1 MQPPDN
7 INVCHMISG
16 DLWAGAEC
24 QFYHLARAF
33 SGSQQ
38 VNLSVISFN
47 EGILS
52 FKLRQSGINADI
64 IDERKLNIF
73 QSIRGI
79 MRILRHNKI
88 DILHTHGYKE
98 TFLGKIAASISNVKA
113 VLRTHHGKGVLEGT
127 FKHRC
132 IEKLNGRFFT
142 DYNVSVSDD
151 LLNYLEKIEQFKNII
166 TIHNRIDPNSIIVR
180 KKPCLVKSELGIPD
194 DIPLIGTVGRLVP
207 IKGYSHFIE
216 GAKRVLDSG
225 HMAFFVIVGEGAMMN
240 DLQLEV
246 NNTGCHEYIKL
257 IGFQKDIY
265 EIINAFDLF
274 VMTSL
279 HEGIPMVLLEAMCLG
294 RPVIATNVGG
304 IPEVITNEKDGILIP
319 PCDPEA
325 FSVACSRL
333 INEEDFRLQLSV
345 NAKATISERYDIRA
359 SVEQLE
365 KLYLGIL

>member
-1 MQPPDN
+1 MMRQQN
-7 INVCHMISG
+7 SINVCHMISG

-38 VNLSVISFN
+38 VNLSIISFN

-73 QSIRGI
+73 HSIRDI
-79 MRILRHNKI
+79 VRILRHNKI
-88 DILHTHGYKE
+88 AILHTHGYKE

-113 VLRTHHGKGVLEGT
+113 VVRTHHGKGVLEGT

-142 DYNVSVSDD
+142 DYNVSVSNE
-151 LLNYLEKIEQFKNII
+151 LSHYLEKTKQFKNIV
-166 TIHNRIDPNSIIVR
+166 TIHNRIDIDSIIVKMGPR
-180 KKPCLVKSELGIPD
+180 LVRCELGIPD
-194 DIPLIGTVGRLVP
+194 NIPLIGTVGRLVP
-207 IKGYSHFIE
+207 VKGYSHFIE
-216 GAKRVLDSG
+216 GAKRLLDSG
-225 HMAFFVIVGEGAMMN
+225 HRAFFVIVGEGPMMN
-240 DLQLEV
+240 ELQYNV
-246 NNTGCHEYIKL
+246 NNTGYNEYIKL
-257 IGFQKDIY
+257 IGFHKDIY
-265 EIINAFDLF
+265 EIINTFDLF

-294 RPVIATNVGG
+294 KPVIATDVGG

-333 INEEDFRLQLSV
+333 INEKDFRLQLSV

-365 KLYLGIL
+365 KLYLGI